1 MSTDFGKFFTNFQ
14 KNFAAVFLTFG
25 AARARAYCTRSY
37 AASRLFKGDKC
48 PFTAR
53 FCRTYF
59 NGHFTTRSFLR
70 ARSVFCRALTYK

>member
-37 AASRLFKGDKC
+37 AASRLFKGDKR

-53 FCRTYF
+53 FLPHVF
-59 NGHFTTRSFLR
+59 IFTNIGFYY
-70 ARSVFCRALTYK
+70 AVVFTHP